1 MSDRILRKRSAPAP
15 AEVPATKKT
24 TAPKPKKS
32 VATQVV
38 ETVKETA
45 AKAEKAVTGKTNG
58 AAATSSKSKDVLE
71 VGDSI
76 DIATFGGEFETDI
89 GDKVTFKELLDK
101 SEAGVVLFTYPKAS
115 TPGW

>member
-24 TAPKPKKS
+24 SAAKPKKTLATK
-32 VATQVV
+32 VA
-38 ETVKETA
+38 ESVKETVT
-45 AKAEKAVTGKTNG
+45 KAEKAVTGKTNG
-58 AAATSSKSKDVLE
+58 AAATTSKSKDVLE

-76 DIATFGGEFETDI
+76 DIATFGGEFETND
-89 GDKVTFKELLDK
+89 GDKVTFKELLEK